1 MLENM
6 EEKAKANEEFK
17 YILGLINTSIQRFKT
32 TIHDLTEITKVQK
45 QIQDV
50 IEELNCREVIED
62 VKFIIQDQIKASGAQ
77 VIIDDSNC
85 SNIRFSR
92 KNFQSIV
99 YNLISNAVKY
109 RHQSRSAEVFVSTL
123 FTNGYYVLTVK
134 DNGMGIGESNINKLF
149 TMFKRFHDHVEG
161 SGVGLY
167 IVKRIIDNAGG
178 KIEVESQVDV
188 GTTFRV
194 YLPIPQ

>member
-1 MLENM
+1 
-6 EEKAKANEEFK
+6 
-17 YILGLINTSIQRFKT
+17 
-32 TIHDLTEITKVQK
+32 
-45 QIQDV
+45 
-50 IEELNCREVIED
+50 
-62 VKFIIQDQIKASGAQ
+62 
-77 VIIDDSNC
+77 
-85 SNIRFSR
+85 
-92 KNFQSIV
+92 
-99 YNLISNAVKY
+99 NLISNAVKY

-123 FTNGYYVLTVK
+123 FTNEYYVLTVK